1 VNIKKPNKQTRTLYV
16 VGTLHAGIGDK
27 KGRTLLTT
35 MNIPP
40 LSSTSYKMKERE
52 IGTVIENLAKQSCT
66 DNAEEEK
73 RLSG

>member
-1 VNIKKPNKQTRTLYV
+1 MLEL
-16 VGTLHAGIGDK
+16 GT